1 MDLSDEVKDVFHMAV
16 FFLVEFLGLFLVGN
30 LDASL
35 EVADYLFVA
44 DFTGLIE
51 LVWDN
56 EGEPGFGETA

>member
-1 MDLSDEVKDVFHMAV
+1 MAV